1 VQKIKL
7 PVSFKDRRGKI
18 IDLLEGEDIDAV
30 TIVTFK
36 KGAVRGNHHHK
47 KTTQWNYLISG
58 KIKMI
63 SLESGSKPVAAI
75 LKKGDFMAAL
85 PNDHHTLI
93 ALEESELL
101 VLTRGPRGG
110 KDYES
115 DTYRAK
121 GLRR

>member
-1 VQKIKL
+1 MQKIKL
-7 PVSFKDRRGKI
+7 LVSFRDKRGKI
-18 IDLLEGEDIDAV
+18 IDLLEDENIGAV

-63 SLESGSKPVAAI
+63 SLGPGSRPVEAI
-75 LKKGDFMAAL
+75 LKKGDFMVAL
-85 PNDHHTLI
+85 PNEHHTLM

-101 VLTRGPRGG
+101 VLTKGTRGG
-110 KDYES
+110 KEYES

-121 GLRR
+121 GLRK